1 MSPSPET
8 AVPLELDV
16 STLTSR
22 NLIEQHLAELTRH
35 ESSLDDQLLQLI
47 SAKQP
52 LQAQLDRLGSLKEVV
67 HGIQGEASH
76 LCRQVAQVATTA
88 ERVGGKVRVL
98 DQEQVRS
105 SNPPVPDTPDLT
117 PTCDRSF
124 QSRVKEAIEY
134 VQAVQDLKTSIAAL
148 DTAIE
153 KNDWE
158 AATRFMQR
166 ASAIDPKIVA
176 SGFAEAVVPT
186 SDLPQTPPATL
197 STLRAS
203 LLKTFLESFQTA
215 AVAGD
220 TNNIN
225 RFFKLFPMIGEE
237 DKGLI
242 AYAEWVAGI
251 VRDKAGQ
258 ATGKSQHTATSSTGS
273 SPTHFST
280 VLTNLFESIAL
291 IISQHQPVVE
301 KYYGPGKMVHVA
313 SNLLTQ
319 ADQLGLK
326 TLMAWEEERRVRKK
340 LVQVRESRFY
350 GLSTNPTLSG
360 SAGGPLN
367 LRRSA
372 MTPSLT
378 RPGSPT
384 MGGSSTPQPQ
394 LQMEDGG
401 VDPREIDALLT
412 ETSLMSGRWQLLR
425 RFLYGRLTDDDDE
438 TQPEPPS
445 ATQPKI
451 TATST
456 NPCATTDD
464 DSASPDTPPTLAMIE
479 ESELGQMLSE
489 KLRAVYQPLSIWY
502 LRSSI
507 EKAQQ
512 MDELDLNSSPYLSS
526 SLDDT
531 FYILKKTLYRLLST
545 NHIETVVGMAKEIRT
560 IVDRDVGEVWKYK
573 MDGAF
578 KEVNSSSSAMAVGN
592 VIVGGVHVNVPGGR
606 AREEEKE
613 RKEAAARS
621 MFITYLNNL
630 DTASE
635 YTLRMIDEM
644 LAGEALQSSFFVEA
658 ELERA
663 KVAFL
668 GVRSL
673 EERFKSILRSGLDTL
688 FNQLSRLRLRPLL
701 ADVYKDISYV
711 LNEDTFAEA
720 EYRDDVRKRF
730 VKGWEALLAGYR
742 VSPEQSMTPA
752 NYNLFFAHSIS
763 VLVRPWESLMRS
775 LNFTELGALKFD
787 KDLRSI
793 QSYLSNQAP
802 FSSAMMRESF
812 SRLNQI
818 AMVLTMESEEE
829 ADEVLSAIGNRL
841 TKGEVRSVWGL
852 KIQ

>member
-22 NLIEQHLAELTRH
+22 SLIEQHLAELTRH
-35 ESSLDDQLLQLI
+35 ESSLDDQLVQLI

-52 LQAQLDRLGSLKEVV
+52 LQSQLDRLGSLKEVV

-98 DQEQVRS
+98 DQEQ
-105 SNPPVPDTPDLT
+105 
-117 PTCDRSF
+117 
-124 QSRVKEAIEY
+124 SRVKEAIEY

-148 DTAIE
+148 DAAIE
-153 KNDWE
+153 KHDWE

-203 LLKTFLESFQTA
+203 LLKTFLDSFQTA
-215 AVAGD
+215 AAAGD

-237 DKGLI
+237 EKGLI

-258 ATGKSQHTATSSTGS
+258 ATGKSS

-301 KYYGPGKMVHVA
+301 KYYGPGKMVPVA

-360 SAGGPLN
+360 SAGGALN

-445 ATQPKI
+445 TTQPKI

-456 NPCATTDD
+456 NPGATTSD

-545 NHIETVVGMAKEIRT
+545 NHVETVVGMAKEIRT

-578 KEVNSSSSAMAVGN
+578 KEFNFSSSAMAVGN

-621 MFITYLNNL
+621 AFITYLNNL

-688 FNQLSRLRLRPLL
+688 FNQLSRPRLRPLL

-730 VKGWEALLAGYR
+730 IKGWEALLAGYR
-742 VSPEQSMTPA
+742 QSMTSA
-752 NYNLFFAHSIS
+752 NYNLFFAHSIF

-829 ADEVLSAIGNRL
+829 ADEVLGAIGNRL

-852 KIQ
+852 KI

>member
-1 MSPSPET
+1 MSPLPET
-8 AVPLELDV
+8 LPLELDV

-22 NLIEQHLAELTRH
+22 SLIEQHLAELTRH
-35 ESSLDDQLLQLI
+35 ESSLDEQLLQLI
-47 SAKQP
+47 STKQP

-88 ERVGGKVRVL
+88 ERVGGKVRIL
-98 DQEQVRS
+98 DQE
-105 SNPPVPDTPDLT
+105 
-117 PTCDRSF
+117 

-148 DTAIE
+148 DAAIE
-153 KNDWE
+153 KHDWE

-166 ASAIDPKIVA
+166 ASAIDPKVVA

-197 STLRAS
+197 WTLRAS

-215 AVAGD
+215 AAAGD

-237 DKGLI
+237 EKGLV

-251 VRDKAGQ
+251 VRDKASQ
-258 ATGKSQHTATSSTGS
+258 ATGKSS

-301 KYYGPGKMVHVA
+301 KYYGPGKMVPVA

-326 TLMAWEEERRVRKK
+326 TLMGWEEERRVRKK

-360 SAGGPLN
+360 STGGASGALN

-372 MTPSLT
+372 TMPSLT

-384 MGGSSTPQPQ
+384 MGGSNTPQPQ
-394 LQMEDGG
+394 LQVEDGG
-401 VDPREIDALLT
+401 VDPREIDALLA

-425 RFLYGRLTDDDDE
+425 RFLYGRLTPDH
-438 TQPEPPS
+438 PS
-445 ATQPKI
+445 TTQPKATEASANAGAI
-451 TATST
+451 TSDSSPSNTS
-456 NPCATTDD
+456 
-464 DSASPDTPPTLAMIE
+464 PTLAMIE

-560 IVDRDVGEVWKYK
+560 IVDRDVGEVWKFK

-592 VIVGGVHVNVPGGR
+592 VIVRGVHVNVPGGR

-621 MFITYLNNL
+621 VFIVRLRLLFITYLNNL

-644 LAGEALQSSFFVEA
+644 LAGEAFESSFFVEA

-673 EERFKSILRSGLDTL
+673 DERFKGVLRVRSQSSLQRQATLQLTPSFSSDPQSGLDTL
-688 FNQLSRLRLRPLL
+688 FNQLSRPRLRPLL

-742 VSPEQSMTPA
+742 QSMTPA

-829 ADEVLSAIGNRL
+829 ADEVLNAIGNRL
-841 TKGEVRSVWGL
+841 TKGEVRSVWSL
-852 KIQ
+852 KVQ